1 MQKRQFIFKID
12 SNTERIQQ
20 FIEYQAEVATR
31 IYWFANPIKTLSYN
45 PSLNCYF
52 KLARLKLAN

>member
-31 IYWFANPIKTLSYN
+31 IY
-45 PSLNCYF
+45 
-52 KLARLKLAN
+52 